1 MLGVRIGRRE
11 LGVRP
16 DMDFATRFRSGLA
29 ELAHRDPFRLPAV
42 EVPAHFRRAAVLIP
56 FWPEGDDVCV
66 LLTRRATHLAQ
77 HAGQTAFP
85 GGRLN
90 EGETWSAGA
99 LREAHEEVGLDPATV
114 EIVGPLDDAWSG
126 AGHHIVPI
134 VGWLAAPPTL
144 RANPGEVEAIL
155 VARVS
160 ELLRPENRG
169 ELEVE
174 HRGTRYLNPTLRFAG
189 GDAYGL
195 SADLLLEAIGWGMGE
210 RPSPGAQRLAHLRS
224 YFARMEDAR

>member
-1 MLGVRIGRRE
+1 MEFV
-11 LGVRP
+11 
-16 DMDFATRFRSGLA
+16 TRFRNGLA
-29 ELAHRDPFRLPAV
+29 GLARREPFRLPAA

-56 FWPEGDDVCV
+56 FWPAGDDVCV

-77 HAGQTAFP
+77 HAGQTSFP

-90 EGETWSAGA
+90 EGETWSAAA
-99 LREAHEEVGLDPATV
+99 LREAQEEVGLDPASV
-114 EIVGPLDDAWSG
+114 EIVGALDDAWSG

-134 VGWLAAPPTL
+134 VGWLAASPGL

-160 ELLRPENRG
+160 ELLLPGSRG

-174 HRGTRYLNPTLRFAG
+174 HRGTRYRNPTLRFAG

-210 RPSPGAQRLAHLRS
+210 RPSPGPLRLAHLRS
-224 YFARMEDAR
+224 YFGQSTDGR